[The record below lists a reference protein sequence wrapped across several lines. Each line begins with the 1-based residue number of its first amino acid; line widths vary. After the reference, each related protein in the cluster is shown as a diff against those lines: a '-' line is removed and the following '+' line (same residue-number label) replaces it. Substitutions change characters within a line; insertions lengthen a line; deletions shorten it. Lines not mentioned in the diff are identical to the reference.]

1 MPKVHGSSTE
11 TLGWSLVSS
20 LETHRGCSIN
30 IVSKGSG
37 FNGLS
42 TSLSGD
48 VRRIEL
54 KTVHKSDNWF
64 AINGIAGIEKLF
76 FDEDYWLYFAII
88 PENYVI
94 CTNAIPF
101 LRKQVSA
108 KIDENPTDY
117 IRSWI
122 ALTKAITRDFEI
134 KFIPRMNFKVK
145 TPIRII
151 LQEVLED
158 PNDHDWQGIVEEVWH
173 LDEAGQ
179 WQRDY

>member
-20 LETHRGCSIN
+20 LETHKGCSISL
-30 IVSKGSG
+30 VAKGSG

-42 TSLSGD
+42 TNLSGEK
-48 VRRIEL
+48 RKIEL
-54 KTVHKSDNWF
+54 KTVQKSDDWF

-76 FDEDYWLYFAII
+76 FDADYWLYFAII

-101 LRKQVSA
+101 LQKQVSA
-108 KIDENPTDY
+108 KIDASPTDY

-122 ALTKAITRDFEI
+122 ALTEAISRDFEI
-134 KFIPRMNFKVK
+134 KFIPRMNFKIV
-145 TPIRII
+145 TPIRVM
-151 LQEVLED
+151 LKEVLEHKD
-158 PNDHDWQGIVEEVWH
+158 NHAWQGIVEEVWH
-173 LDEAGQ
+173 LDESGK